1 PDRAHARAPAASSR
15 RRSLGGRGRESRRA
29 RGGHAPERAPRRSEP
44 QFPVGLAAAR
54 RRLRL
59 GPAAAVRA
67 GEPPC
72 VSADPARAT
81 ANLDL
86 VPPAR
91 ARRRRVRWE
100 PVRRTALRA
109 ARRPAAS
116 TPPTLPRERRRLG
129 EPPAPG

>member
-1 PDRAHARAPAASSR
+1 
-15 RRSLGGRGRESRRA
+15 SRRA
-29 RGGHAPERAPRRSEP
+29 RGGHAPERARRRSQP
-44 QFPVGLAAAR
+44 QLPVGLAAAR

-59 GPAAAVRA
+59 GPAATVRA

-72 VSADPARAT
+72 VSADPARPT

-91 ARRRRVRWE
+91 TRRRRVRWE
-100 PVRRTALRA
+100 SVGRTAVRA

-116 TPPTLPRERRRLG
+116 TPPALPRARRRL
-129 EPPAPG
+129 